1 MSLSKRNFKEH
12 KKNIEL
18 SLRQTERQ
26 LSNLKVNHILHL
38 LLSILTAGFWAIVWI
53 VLTIKTNRRRAKLE
67 GLVDEANT
75 SLADIEISLDEL
87 E

>member
-12 KKNIEL
+12 KRNIEL
-18 SLRQTERQ
+18 SLRQAERQ
-26 LSNLKVNHILHL
+26 LRDLKVNHILHL
-38 LLSILTAGFWAIVWI
+38 LLSVLTAGFWAIVWI
-53 VLTIKTNRRRAKLE
+53 VLTIKTNRRRKKLE

-75 SLADIEISLDEL
+75 SLADIENSLDEL